1 MSIKITNSVIER
13 YAPEGVTCPFKLRG
27 TLLTTTAV
35 ANIDHNLSS
44 TTSQGSLH
52 PCLLEGDGN
61 LIAIYTRDIMDDTV
75 VKTVH
80 NLTKIGKEQ
89 FNSFVNEWFI
99 KRSKPVIQLLKTND
113 LPTFMSTNKETISKD
128 KAKVEV
134 LKEDSALCLWLYI
147 ACQIHDGNLEDFF
160 KYENQLQLPSLLQF
174 GQLRGGQKADLV
186 KCLPST

>member
-1 MSIKITNSVIER
+1 MCISYKRFNSMSTKITNSVTER

-99 KRSKPVIQLLKTND
+99 KRSKPVIQPLKTMTFP
-113 LPTFMSTNKETISKD
+113 LSCQPTRRPFQKTRQK
-128 KAKVEV
+128 
-134 LKEDSALCLWLYI
+134 LK
-147 ACQIHDGNLEDFF
+147 F
-160 KYENQLQLPSLLQF
+160 
-174 GQLRGGQKADLV
+174 
-186 KCLPST
+186 